1 MALAATRIITAMATG
16 LLATAATSFS
26 GDGPSPEPAPQI
38 RPYIQ
43 ASSMVNLGAFATPN
57 GLLAAA
63 AKAPAAGSFARAG
76 TFTPNNSVATD
87 PTLAPPGTG
96 GAMASERNLFGTMP
110 IHSISAA
117 SGSHRSPKRT
127 LATPAL
133 LTGGG
138 GIGNSAALPTA
149 AGVGSIGALVAIFIS
164 NGTPEHPDA
173 GLLIGNGADG
183 GPGQDGGNG
192 GLLFGNGGRGGDGVA
207 TVNGGR
213 AGNGGNAG
221 LVGGDGGNGSNITS
235 SDNIVAFGRDGGD
248 GGNGGRLMGNGGNG
262 GSGGNAQNLDRG
274 GTVGG
279 TGGNGGQAGLIGKG
293 GNGGHGGVALAGSG
307 TARGG
312 QGGTGG
318 SAVLAGNGGDGG
330 GGGGTNSNTGN
341 AVGGNGSN
349 AGHGGIGGSE
359 GTGGLGGTGTG
370 SNPASHNGQ
379 SGSGA
384 A

>member
-183 GPGQDGGNG
+183 GPGQDAG
-192 GLLFGNGGRGGDGVA
+192 
-207 TVNGGR
+207 NGGR

-221 LVGGDGGNGSNITS
+221 LIGNGGDGGNGSNITS

-248 GGNGGRLMGNGGNG
+248 GGNGGRFLGNGGN
-262 GSGGNAQNLDRG
+262 
-274 GTVGG
+274 GG

-318 SAVLAGNGGDGG
+318 SAVLAGNGG
-330 GGGGTNSNTGN
+330 
-341 AVGGNGSN
+341 
-349 AGHGGIGGSE
+349 
-359 GTGGLGGTGTG
+359 
-370 SNPASHNGQ
+370 
-379 SGSGA
+379 
-384 A
+384 

>member
-192 GLLFGNGGRGGDGVA
+192 GLLFGNGGRGG
-207 TVNGGR
+207 
-213 AGNGGNAG
+213 NGGNAG
-221 LVGGDGGNGSNITS
+221 LIGNGGDGGNGSNITS

-248 GGNGGRLMGNGGNG
+248 GGNGGRFLGNGGN
-262 GSGGNAQNLDRG
+262 
-274 GTVGG
+274 GG

-330 GGGGTNSNTGN
+330 GGGGTKSNTGN
-341 AVGGNGSN
+341 AVGGNGGTAGEGGLN
-349 AGHGGIGGSE
+349 VGHGGHGGDA
-359 GTGGLGGTGTG
+359 GGARVGGTGTATG
-370 SNPASHNGQ
+370 GNGGNGGNSHALGRAGGGGGEGGNASAPA
-379 SGSGA
+379 
-384 A
+384 

>member
-149 AGVGSIGALVAIFIS
+149 AGVGSISALVAIFIS

-221 LVGGDGGNGSNITS
+221 LIGNGGDGGNGSNITS

-248 GGNGGRLMGNGGNG
+248 GGNGGRFLGNGGNG
-262 GSGGNAQNLDRG
+262 GAGGNAQNLDRG

-318 SAVLAGNGGDGG
+318 SAVLAGNGGA
-330 GGGGTNSNTGN
+330 
-341 AVGGNGSN
+341 AV
-349 AGHGGIGGSE
+349 AGPIAIRAMPS
-359 GTGGLGGTGTG
+359 
-370 SNPASHNGQ
+370 
-379 SGSGA
+379 A
-384 A
+384 ATVAPLAKAG

>member
-26 GDGPSPEPAPQI
+26 GDRPSPEPAPQI
-38 RPYIQ
+38 RP

-63 AKAPAAGSFARAG
+63 AKAPAAGSFARSD
-76 TFTPNNSVATD
+76 TFTPNNNVATD
-87 PTLAPPGTG
+87 PTLAAPGTG

-117 SGSHRSPKRT
+117 SGSHRSPKRI

-133 LTGGG
+133 LTGG

-149 AGVGSIGALVAIFIS
+149 AGVGSIGALVAVFIS

-183 GPGQDGGNG
+183 GPGQDGGNA

-221 LVGGDGGNGSNITS
+221 LVGNGGDGGNGSNITS
-235 SDNIVAFGRDGGD
+235 PLAV
-248 GGNGGRLMGNGGNG
+248 
-262 GSGGNAQNLDRG
+262 
-274 GTVGG
+274 
-279 TGGNGGQAGLIGKG
+279 TGAMAATAAGC
-293 GNGGHGGVALAGSG
+293 
-307 TARGG
+307 
-312 QGGTGG
+312 
-318 SAVLAGNGGDGG
+318 
-330 GGGGTNSNTGN
+330 
-341 AVGGNGSN
+341 
-349 AGHGGIGGSE
+349 
-359 GTGGLGGTGTG
+359 
-370 SNPASHNGQ
+370 
-379 SGSGA
+379 
-384 A
+384 